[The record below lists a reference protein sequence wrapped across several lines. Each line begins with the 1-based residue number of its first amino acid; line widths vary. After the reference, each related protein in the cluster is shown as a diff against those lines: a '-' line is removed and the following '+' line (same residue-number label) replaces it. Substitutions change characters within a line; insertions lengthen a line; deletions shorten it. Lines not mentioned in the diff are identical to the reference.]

1 MVSTAAVKQALSA
14 LASRTDTATRPSV
27 AVIDEADAARSD
39 LRRAAGFVDSGGLDR
54 LDEAIA
60 AAERAG
66 DEAAAERGREARA
79 AFRRFR
85 EAAADSDNRGGDD
98 RAGDDRACDDERGR

>member
-66 DEAAAERGREARA
+66 DEAAAERGREGARRVPPVPRSGGRQRQPG
-79 AFRRFR
+79 RRR
-85 EAAADSDNRGGDD
+85 QSR
-98 RAGDDRACDDERGR
+98 R

>member
-1 MVSTAAVKQALSA
+1 MVSTAAVKRALSA
-14 LASRTDTATRPSV
+14 LATRTDTATHPSV
-27 AVIDEADAARSD
+27 GVIDEADAARSD
-39 LRRAAGFVDSGGLDR
+39 LRRAAAFVDAGGRAR

-66 DEAAAERGREARA
+66 NEAAADRGREARA

-85 EAAADSDNRGGDD
+85 EAAAGSREVGDSD
-98 RAGDDRACDDERGR
+98 ERRTGR

>member
-85 EAAADSDNRGGDD
+85 EAAADSDKP
-98 RAGDDRACDDERGR
+98 GRRRQSRR

>member
-1 MVSTAAVKQALSA
+1 MVSTAAVKRALSA

-27 AVIDEADAARSD
+27 AVIDEADAARAD

-66 DEAAAERGREARA
+66 DEADAARGREARA

-85 EAAADSDNRGGDD
+85 EAAAGGDSRGGDD
-98 RAGDDRACDDERGR
+98 DGERVR

>member
-27 AVIDEADAARSD
+27 AVIDEAGVARSD
-39 LRRAAGFVDSGGLDR
+39 MRRAAGFVDGGGLDR

-66 DEAAAERGREARA
+66 DKAAAERGRDARA

-85 EAAADSDNRGGDD
+85 EAAAGGEGENVGDG
-98 RAGDDRACDDERGR
+98 AGRQ

>member
-1 MVSTAAVKQALSA
+1 MVSTAAVKRALSA

-27 AVIDEADAARSD
+27 AVIDEADAARAD

-66 DEAAAERGREARA
+66 DEDAAERGRDARA

-85 EAAADSDNRGGDD
+85 EAADGGARPPGD
-98 RAGDDRACDDERGR
+98 AGDESGR

>member
-1 MVSTAAVKQALSA
+1 MVSTVAVKRALSA

-39 LRRAAGFVDSGGLDR
+39 IRRAASFVDADGLDR

-60 AAERAG
+60 AAECAG

-85 EAAADSDNRGGDD
+85 EAVGDGGGRGDTEVP
-98 RAGDDRACDDERGR
+98 R

>member
-39 LRRAAGFVDSGGLDR
+39 LRRAAGFVDSGGTR
-54 LDEAIA
+54 P
-60 AAERAG
+60 AG
-66 DEAAAERGREARA
+66 
-79 AFRRFR
+79 
-85 EAAADSDNRGGDD
+85 
-98 RAGDDRACDDERGR
+98 

>member
-1 MVSTAAVKQALSA
+1 MVSTVAVKRALSA
-14 LASRTDTATRPSV
+14 LASRTDTATHPSI

-39 LRRAAGFVDSGGLDR
+39 LQRAAAFVDADGVSR

-66 DEAAAERGREARA
+66 DEAAAERGREART

-85 EAAADSDNRGGDD
+85 AAA
-98 RAGDDRACDDERGR
+98 AGDDDWDGDCDETPQ

>member
-1 MVSTAAVKQALSA
+1 MVSTDAVKRALSA

-27 AVIDEADAARSD
+27 AVIDEADAARTD
-39 LRRAAGFVDSGGLDR
+39 LRRAAAFVSADGLAR

-66 DEAAAERGREARA
+66 DERVAERGREARA

-85 EAAADSDNRGGDD
+85 EAADGEAVP
-98 RAGDDRACDDERGR
+98 DEHTR